1 MPVNEYL
8 NNPEMEAYEQSSDP
22 AVQRL
27 AAMTR
32 RLSQELLLH
41 LMRDLGARYLGDGD
55 APGLDIAL
63 WKAVVEV
70 PVRLT
75 DEEVTQLE
83 LLSQQAGGWWRLTPE
98 EEFCDQNY
106 WASVYKTATKMEIGR
121 AHV

>member
-1 MPVNEYL
+1 MNEYL
-8 NNPEMEAYEQSSDP
+8 NNPEMEAYEQSVDP

-27 AAMTR
+27 VAMTR

-41 LMRDLGARYLGDGD
+41 RMQDLGSRYLGDAD

-75 DEEVTQLE
+75 DEEATELE
-83 LLSQQAGGWWRLTPE
+83 LLSQQAGGWWRLNPE
-98 EEFCDQNY
+98 REFLDLEW
-106 WASVYKTATKMEIGR
+106 WAEVYAERSKTNM
-121 AHV
+121 

>member
-1 MPVNEYL
+1 MNEYL
-8 NNPEMEAYEQSSDP
+8 NNTEMELYEQSSDP

-41 LMRDLGARYLGDGD
+41 LMRDLGSRYLGDGD

-75 DEEVTQLE
+75 DEEVTNLE
-83 LLSQQAGGWWRLTPE
+83 LLSQQAGGWWRLNPE
-98 EEFCDQNY
+98 PEFLDLEW
-106 WASVYKTATKMEIGR
+106 WAEVYAERSKTSM
-121 AHV
+121 